1 MLSLQSEMWPEG
13 LDRSLGPTHERSMP
27 TTKRTSGKRISV
39 LSLPD
44 DILVLVMKRLVSLHA
59 CPKSLLRFLLATK
72 QLCKPRFKMFKT
84 VVRPFMN
91 KYLIKVLRARDRLI
105 GKVERDLKKLEAH
118 WDDNLLRLTKMLAS
132 KCQQLAKHA
141 KLVKGA
147 IPR

>member
-1 MLSLQSEMWPEG
+1 
-13 LDRSLGPTHERSMP
+13 MP
-27 TTKRTSGKRISV
+27 TTKRTTGKRISV

-91 KYLIKVLRARDRLI
+91 DYLFTVLRARDRLL
-105 GKVERDLKKLEAH
+105 GKAERYLKKLDAH
-118 WDDNLLRLTKMLAS
+118 SDYNLIRLTGMLIG
-132 KCQQLAKHA
+132 KWEQLAKHA
-141 KLVKGA
+141 QLVEGA

>member
-1 MLSLQSEMWPEG
+1 
-13 LDRSLGPTHERSMP
+13 MP
-27 TTKRTSGKRISV
+27 TPKRTTGKRISV

-91 KYLIKVLRARDRLI
+91 DYLITLLRAWDRLM
-105 GKVERDLKKLEAH
+105 GKAKRYLKKLDAH
-118 WDDNLLRLTKMLAS
+118 SDRLTGMLIG
-132 KCQQLAKHA
+132 KCQQLAKHV
-141 KLVKGA
+141 KLVEGA

>member
-1 MLSLQSEMWPEG
+1 M
-13 LDRSLGPTHERSMP
+13 RPTHERSMP
-27 TTKRTSGKRISV
+27 TTKRTTGKRMSV

-44 DILVLVMKRLVSLHA
+44 DILMLVMKQLASLHA

-91 KYLIKVLRARDRLI
+91 NYLIEVWRSEDRVMRKVKRY
-105 GKVERDLKKLEAH
+105 LKKLDAH
-118 WDDNLLRLTKMLAS
+118 LDDNLLRLTKMLAS
-132 KCQQLAKHA
+132 EGQQLAKHA
-141 KLVKGA
+141 KLVERA